1 MINLEKLQLC
11 LRVVRW
17 NLTYIDGNQLY
28 DQFLYSMPKLK
39 RFTFDIRTIVQNQN
53 ANIEFLSNEQIQRSF
68 VGKFYQQV
76 FSYVNSNSSEL
87 VGECHVYSIPYNFEY
102 FFNVNNSFQGGR
114 FEKVRQLRMKDSI
127 GFTYELFQRVTQ
139 DFPFL
144 KYLRIMNAC
153 AMMNKSFGS
162 VLLTFPYLSYLDLDG
177 AHDDYI
183 VLFLLKKHTYLPCL
197 SYLSIEEKPL
207 KKITN
212 NFNIDSIHFNFSKLK
227 NLCIG
232 ESFVPSENFD
242 VYFPMLL
249 MYE

>member
-17 NLTYIDGNQLY
+17 NSTYIDGNQLY

-53 ANIEFLSNEQIQRSF
+53 ANIELLSNEQIQRSF

-76 FSYVNSNSSEL
+76 FSYVNSNSSEF
-87 VGECHVYSIPYNFEY
+87 VGECHVYSVPYNFEY
-102 FFNVNNSFQGGR
+102 FFNVDNSFQGGR

-127 GFTYELFQRVTQ
+127 GFTYDLFQRVAQ

-144 KYLRIMNAC
+144 KYLCIRNGC
-153 AMMNKSFGS
+153 ATMNKSFGS

-227 NLCIG
+227 NLDIG
-232 ESFVPSENFD
+232 GSFVPSENFD